1 MINFSKLSLGS
12 VQWGRSYGLSNIQ
25 GQTKSNEVSLLPKLV
40 QKHTCYRYSIKLWK
54 CRRNSE
60 NII

>member
-25 GQTKSNEVSLLPKLV
+25 GQTKSNE
-40 QKHTCYRYSIKLWK
+40 C
-54 CRRNSE
+54 
-60 NII
+60 